1 MSPRW
6 NFSDDKIYRSEPANT
21 HRLLA
26 LSKDIKA
33 LPVFCILNKYANKPE
48 QVNVW
53 VYPTNS
59 L

>member
-6 NFSDDKIYRSEPANT
+6 NFSDDKIDRSEPANP

-33 LPVFCILNKYANKPE
+33 LPVFCIRNKYADRPE

-53 VYPTNS
+53 VY
-59 L
+59 LIK